1 MKEELEDHMADIK
14 KTANNVRR
22 KLKSKLYFKLA
33 VKRSILTNWYFSEL
47 SQDIKDKDHLCEE
60 ISSLQRKVRKGVKGE
75 ILRSLN
81 VWFSVHL
88 FTFLLL
94 FYDNLIALFYYIH

>member
-22 KLKSKLYFKLA
+22 KLKSKLQFKLA
-33 VKRSILTNWYFSEL
+33 VKCSIFFSSDIFSEL
-47 SQDIKDKDHLCEE
+47 TQDIKDKDSLCEE

-81 VWFSVHL
+81 V
-88 FTFLLL
+88 
-94 FYDNLIALFYYIH
+94 